1 MKLFLLL
8 LIFLS
13 VVFAGE
19 CINAGNYTIPLLKD
33 GETNPTLDLPFLA
46 KVSPFLYCSWNEAK
60 SWVARSNVDIKEVQ
74 YGEYLCNEMETISQG
89 SKYAQHDFVSNINFD
104 NIPPYFFK
112 LKRFEVN
119 CQGLMSGEGWRNC
132 ETLGRERSQQPD
144 MSCEDYLEGIENH
157 SYRDVICDH
166 VGFTDYNKDGYMDA
180 VLDFTVDL
188 YGSQADGD
196 IKVILTRKG
205 NEASFERNWTRL
217 EN

>member
-8 LIFLS
+8 LIFPS

-89 SKYAQHDFVSNINFD
+89 NKYAQHDFISNIDFSA
-104 NIPPYFFK
+104 IPLYLLH
-112 LKRFEVN
+112 LKSFEVYCPGVQQMSDVRE
-119 CQGLMSGEGWRNC
+119 CQEMAKNWSKH
-132 ETLGRERSQQPD
+132 PD
-144 MSCEDYLEGIENH
+144 LTCSEYLNGISTE
-157 SYRDVICDH
+157 SYRGVALDH
-166 VGFTDYNKDGYMDA
+166 VDFVDYNKDGYMDA
-180 VLDFTVDL
+180 VLDLTVDL

-196 IKVILTRKG
+196 IKVVLTRKG
-205 NEASFERNWTRL
+205 NEASFERIGL